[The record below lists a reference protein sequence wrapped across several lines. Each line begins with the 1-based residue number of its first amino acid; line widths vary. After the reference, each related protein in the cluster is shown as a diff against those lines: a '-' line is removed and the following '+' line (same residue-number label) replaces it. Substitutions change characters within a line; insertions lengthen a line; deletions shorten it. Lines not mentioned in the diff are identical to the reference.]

1 MKLLEQILTF
11 SYLHIQLE
19 GMDQVRS
26 NRKLHVMVIVKVVP
40 VVITHLKGKPSA
52 KVFFL
57 AGLAVPGFNS
67 EFVFNTTVKR
77 PFFNSPWPS
86 TTGCFWFQNQ
96 QVEACLRS
104 QSVELV
110 SEIRHLQ
117 RENSRTIR
125 PSL

>member
-1 MKLLEQILTF
+1 ME
-11 SYLHIQLE
+11 
-19 GMDQVRS
+19 QVRS
-26 NRKLHVMVIVKVVP
+26 NRKLHVMGYCQGGTCCHNPPEGEAVCEK
-40 VVITHLKGKPSA
+40 
-52 KVFFL
+52 FL

-67 EFVFNTTVKR
+67 EFVFKTTVKR

-96 QVEACLRS
+96 QVETCLRS

-110 SEIRHLQ
+110 SKIRHLQ

-125 PSL
+125 LSL